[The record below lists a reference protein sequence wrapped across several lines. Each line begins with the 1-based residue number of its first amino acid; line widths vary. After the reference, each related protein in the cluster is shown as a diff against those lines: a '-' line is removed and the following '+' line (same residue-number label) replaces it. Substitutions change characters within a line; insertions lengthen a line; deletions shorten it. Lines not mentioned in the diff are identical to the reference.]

1 MNRATATPASSAD
14 DVSTTDRDVINGKGQ
29 GVQRLKGNAD
39 YRKAVKAHKVLYAMC
54 AKNKVKIAK
63 GIVKALHNRGGR
75 FLKLDER
82 TGVYSELGNAGKQG
96 AVEKTSQALRE
107 KQTALMM
114 QIRAYE
120 SSGGDI
126 PKTQFSDEEFY
137 QYSLHV
143 FASIHGEPMSELP
156 APVKAMVEISNLEA
170 DFGARSAADHKA
182 PLAPFNSRHTMV
194 AARRDQRLGVEP
206 GKSRKHRMPAA
217 EPSTEARNQKKSRI
231 TVEPGP
237 DDCLCGRGGRSNH
250 HPGNV
255 FFRKETMKYRERYEQ
270 SSKGGKYNISELV
283 VESLKSMGVRFLRE
297 NDEGGWFE
305 ISHHDARKKVS
316 QALREKLP
324 KGILKKAN
332 HEAIAPLEAPPSD
345 SDYVPLNDGTEEV
358 LNLASSLLDLSDRG
372 CTSSSRPPSLAK
384 CDRIS
389 TGEYTEMMTEPL
401 RASSESWSTV
411 LFETGTEPILE
422 PVNLSI
428 LGGQL
433 PDFGSVEPDTKDQE
447 RPSKTRGQMDIAKE
461 KKINKKL
468 NTWAEMSSSS
478 VSVSLARG
486 VPV

>member
-217 EPSTEARNQKKSRI
+217 ESLSWASKMKKRAKICVESTRNDFLHG
-231 TVEPGP
+231 PGI
-237 DDCLCGRGGRSNH
+237 RSNH
-250 HPGNV
+250 RPGNV
-255 FFRKETMKYRERYEQ
+255 HWQEVSHSNSWKK
-270 SSKGGKYNISELV
+270 SSQVL
-283 VESLKSMGVRFLRE
+283 LR
-297 NDEGGWFE
+297 D
-305 ISHHDARKKVS
+305 R
-316 QALREKLP
+316 LP
-324 KGILKKAN
+324 KGILKNAHGKAIDALYN
-332 HEAIAPLEAPPSD
+332 EADVADTNEA
-345 SDYVPLNDGTEEV
+345 
-358 LNLASSLLDLSDRG
+358 LNLASSLLDLSDRA

>member
-1 MNRATATPASSAD
+1 MNRTTATPSAD

-63 GIVKALHNRGGR
+63 GIVKALHTRGGR

-82 TGVYSELGNAGKQG
+82 TGVYSELENSGKQG

-107 KQTALMM
+107 KQTALMR

-120 SSGGDI
+120 SCGGDI
-126 PKTQFSDEEFY
+126 PKTQFSDDEFY

-143 FASIHGEPMSELP
+143 FASIHDEPMSELP

-170 DFGARSAADHKA
+170 DFGARPAADRKA
-182 PLAPFNSRHTMV
+182 PLAPVNSRHTMV
-194 AARRDQRLGVEP
+194 AARRDQRLGVESD
-206 GKSRKHRMPAA
+206 KSRKHRMPAT

-237 DDCLCGRGGRSNH
+237 DDCLCGRGGRSNN

-255 FFRKETMKYRERYEQ
+255 SFREETLKYREWYEQ
-270 SSKGGKYNISELV
+270 SSKGEKYNISELV

-305 ISHHDARKKVS
+305 ISHYDARKKVS

-324 KGILKKAN
+324 KGIQKKAN
-332 HEAIAPLEAPPSD
+332 HEAIALLQPPEAPP
-345 SDYVPLNDGTEEV
+345 SDYVPLNDETEEE
-358 LNLASSLLDLSDRG
+358 LNLASSLFCD
-372 CTSSSRPPSLAK
+372 SSSRPPSLATG
-384 CDRIS
+384 DRIS
-389 TGEYTEMMTEPL
+389 TGEATEMMKEPL

-411 LFETGTEPILE
+411 LFEIGTEPILE

-428 LGGQL
+428 PGGQL

-447 RPSKTRGQMDIAKE
+447 RPSKTRGQMVIAKE